1 MQTGRSENAGSEEN
15 EGSQVPYAEPAGDGQ
30 DEQGGSSVDCPGC
43 GSEVPDDADACPSC
57 GWTLYGSSEGK
68 EAKGIGLP
76 GTLSF
81 ILAFVVLL
89 VGFALFFLGGESGW
103 EEIPSALRRAEGVT
117 YRVVADGPVSV
128 TYRDREENM
137 VQEVNV
143 PTPWTYPGESANE
156 PFRPGPDQHVQVVAQ
171 KVEWKKA
178 GRIKVQILVNG
189 EVWKED
195 VCTGTYCIVS
205 VDDVFRNAPE

>member
-1 MQTGRSENAGSEEN
+1 
-15 EGSQVPYAEPAGDGQ
+15 V
-30 DEQGGSSVDCPGC
+30 
-43 GSEVPDDADACPSC
+43 
-57 GWTLYGSSEGK
+57 GK
-68 EAKGIGLP
+68 ESNRFGWLGLV
-76 GTLSF
+76 GFLGV
-81 ILAFVVLL
+81 FVVLL
-89 VGFALFFLGGESGW
+89 VGFALYFLGQESGRDK
-103 EEIPSALRRAEGVT
+103 ISSDQRAADGVT

-128 TYRDREENM
+128 TYRDREKHIA
-137 VQEVNV
+137 QEINV
-143 PTPWTYPGESANE
+143 STPWTYPADAADE
-156 PFRPGPDQHVQVVAQ
+156 PFRPGPDQYVQVAAQ